1 MTCIAMILNLLKT
14 DGQKKSQPENKN
26 FISQLESLYVS
37 KEEGGGGGV
46 LTLHQICLKVLNIL
60 L

>member
-26 FISQLESLYVS
+26 FISQLESLYIS
-37 KEEGGGGGV
+37 KEGGGGV
-46 LTLHQICLKVLNIL
+46 S
-60 L
+60 

>member
-26 FISQLESLYVS
+26 FISQLESLYIS
-37 KEEGGGGGV
+37 KEGGGGV

>member
-26 FISQLESLYVS
+26 FISQHESLYIS
-37 KEEGGGGGV
+37 KGGV
-46 LTLHQICLKVLNIL
+46 STLHQICLKVLNIL

>member
-26 FISQLESLYVS
+26 FISQLESLYIS
-37 KEEGGGGGV
+37 KGGGGV

>member
-26 FISQLESLYVS
+26 FISQLESLYIS
-37 KEEGGGGGV
+37 KEGGGGCV
-46 LTLHQICLKVLNIL
+46 STLHQIYLKVLNIL

>member
-37 KEEGGGGGV
+37 KEEGGV